1 MCVRLFCY
9 FALCVSVSVPFA
21 SGATPD
27 ISRAREL
34 MRDLPVRFEPNLGQ
48 WNARVKF
55 FARAGDSQLLLTSRE
70 AVLSA
75 GGRTVGLSLLHA
87 DIHALGLH
95 PFDPGGH
102 RCAPSLGF
110 SVPLP

>member
-1 MCVRLFCY
+1 MRVRSLC
-9 FALCVSVSVPFA
+9 FALCACAAVSLAAGDAP
-21 SGATPD
+21 G
-27 ISRAREL
+27 ISRARQL

-75 GGRTVGLSLLHA
+75 GGRTVGLSLLHSNPSA
-87 DIHALGLH
+87 RIEGLDAQAARGNYFLGS
-95 PFDPGGH
+95 D
-102 RCAPSLGF
+102 RERWRT
-110 SVPLP
+110 